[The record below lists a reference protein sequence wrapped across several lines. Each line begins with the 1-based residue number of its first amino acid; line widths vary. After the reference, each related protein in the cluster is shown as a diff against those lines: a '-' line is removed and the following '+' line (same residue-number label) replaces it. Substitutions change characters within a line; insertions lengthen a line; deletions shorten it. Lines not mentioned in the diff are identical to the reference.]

1 MSRQEV
7 RLIGQRYGC
16 IIVKVIRMGDVWV
29 RVMGTQIG
37 TTGSG
42 RYYVLDVSL
51 VSQTLTLIKHFRTC
65 TSTLL
70 YFTLINFRTK
80 RLENFTNKSPVG
92 TLRVKVQQKSRGV
105 MGWENISEEE
115 VWSRKVWNYTPSW
128 WLLTTILRPRLSH
141 PGVLGR

>member
-1 MSRQEV
+1 
-7 RLIGQRYGC
+7 
-16 IIVKVIRMGDVWV
+16 
-29 RVMGTQIG
+29 MGTQIG

-115 VWSRKVWNYTPSW
+115 VWSRKV
-128 WLLTTILRPRLSH
+128 
-141 PGVLGR
+141 